1 MRRAPSLGF
10 LVPVALSLALAAS
23 AQELPRPPARKP
35 ASPGPA
41 VPSKTKPAASASR
54 SRPAPVTSLDVAV
67 FDPAGKPVEAA
78 FVVAVPVEGA
88 YRSFGSLAAEKVR
101 SNLTSRD
108 GKARLDSLPPG
119 PWNVSV
125 HARGFVAHRARRVAS
140 GPLAVR
146 LEKGGA
152 VTGVVAEADGNGPVA
167 GVRVFV
173 DEWLVL
179 PRDWEEDATRNETT
193 TDAAG
198 RFRLEGIGR
207 RPVTLAARAPGFA
220 RAGRQAVRAGDR
232 VELFLFPGS
241 TLSGTVRDEA
251 GRPVKGA
258 VVRAEGGGLWSAAPP
273 AERTDAQGAFVMS
286 GVEPGDYVVVARE
299 GARAPAIAAVVVEP
313 EGDASVPLTLSDGG
327 FATGRIVDEA
337 GRPLAG
343 RVRAE
348 TFEDRGLPAFASDVM
363 MGEAKADGQFAL
375 GPLPPGT
382 LGLAVTA
389 PRHASRRV
397 EAWIPAR
404 GRTADLGDVALETGL
419 SIRGRVADRDGNGI
433 GGAALLVSAT
443 GGDRSQSEATSEADG
458 AFVVGGLKAGSYQV
472 RARAEGYAAATAR
485 TEAGGEPL
493 EIVMEAGGQVAGT
506 VVDTQ
511 GQPLEE
517 ARVQARAADTP
528 SFHGERFYSA
538 PADEGGGRFVLRD
551 VQAGTYDIEAQATGY
566 GTASVTNVRVAPGRT
581 TSAGT
586 ITLGRGGV
594 VRGSVVDSEGERI
607 PGAEVYADRDTNTRT
622 SNYSAQTDSTGA
634 FEMRGLPTGKFEVR
648 ASHPSFAPGKPAS
661 VEVDPDKE
669 PVPARIVLVRGGRL
683 EGHVRHRDGRPFVEG
698 RVMVS
703 GGAGFSWP
711 EPAGIGDDG
720 SFVADHL
727 SPGTSSVTVMTYASG
742 PYASPGP
749 GVTSLTAIAAQEVE
763 VREGET
769 TTLDVALRDV
779 VVAGRVTRGGQPAPG
794 IRVAVRSG
802 PQSYFSFAGRARP
815 LPVTTGPPHLA
826 ATTREDGSY
835 ELVVFSPGP
844 AGVGLQSATSAG
856 QACPGRQVT
865 IPDVERYE
873 LDLEISDTA
882 VSGIVV
888 AQESGEPVREARL
901 YLRGLDPGVQRGAWG
916 SAGADGRFT
925 IAAEPGEYRLEAN
938 APGRMRASLP
948 VSVGPAGAPD
958 LRVEME
964 RGLAIVGRLQDA
976 SGRPAGGYEVGVTAA
991 DDSFVPG
998 AEARADGSFR
1008 IEGLNAQPHVL
1019 AAGSP
1024 LAGYAVRGGVTPGEE
1039 PVVLTLRPGGR
1050 IAVRVVG
1057 ADGRPVREAYP
1068 MVETVDGL
1076 RVELGGLVSGPTDA
1090 AGTWDLAA
1098 PAGSIGVVA
1107 RHEKRTGKGTVN
1119 VRSGET
1125 TPLTIVLQ
1133 PEGPKQP

>member
-1 MRRAPSLGF
+1 MRRSCSRGF
-10 LVPVALSLALAAS
+10 FILLALSLALAAS
-23 AQELPRPPARKP
+23 AQEPPRPPAEKP

-41 VPSKTKPAASASR
+41 VPSTTKPAASASR
-54 SRPAPVTSLDVAV
+54 SRPAPVTTLDVTV
-67 FDPAGKPVEAA
+67 TDPASRPVEGA
-78 FVVAVPVEGA
+78 FVMAVPVEGA
-88 YRSFGSLAAEKVR
+88 YRSFGALAAEKVR
-101 SNLTSRD
+101 SNLTSRE
-108 GKARLDSLPPG
+108 GKVRLDSLPPG

-152 VTGVVAEADGNGPVA
+152 VTGVVAEADGNRPVA
-167 GVRVFV
+167 GARVSV
-173 DEWLVL
+173 DQWLVL

-193 TDAAG
+193 TDARG

-207 RPVTLAARAPGFA
+207 KPVTIAARAPGFA
-220 RAGRQAVRAGDR
+220 RAERHPVRAGDR
-232 VELFLFPGS
+232 VEIFLFPGA

-251 GRPVKGA
+251 GKSMKGA

-299 GARAPAIAAVVVEP
+299 GARAPAIATVVVEP
-313 EGDASVPLTLSDGG
+313 EVDAGVQVTLSEGG
-327 FATGRIVDEA
+327 FATGRIVDDS

-343 RVRAE
+343 RVRVE
-348 TFEDRGLPAFASDVM
+348 TFEDHGLPAFASDLMSV
-363 MGEAKADGQFAL
+363 EAKADGRFAL
-375 GPLPPGT
+375 GPLPLGT
-382 LGLAVTA
+382 LGLGVSA

-397 EAWIPAR
+397 DASVATR
-404 GRTADLGDVALETGL
+404 GRTADLGDVALEAGL
-419 SIRGRVADRDGNGI
+419 AIRGRVAARDGNGI

-458 AFVVGGLKAGSYQV
+458 AFVVGGLRPGSYQV
-472 RARAEGYAAATAR
+472 RARADGYAAATVK
-485 TEAGGEPL
+485 TEAGGDPV
-493 EIVMEAGGQVAGT
+493 EIVLDAGGQIAGT

-517 ARVQARAADTP
+517 ARVQARSAGTP
-528 SFHGERFYSA
+528 SFDGERFYSA

-551 VQAGTYDIEAQATGY
+551 VQAGTYDLEAQATSY
-566 GTASVTNVRVAPGRT
+566 GTASVTNVRVSPGRT

-594 VRGSVVDSEGERI
+594 VRGSVVDSEGEGI
-607 PGAEVYADRDTNTRT
+607 PGASVYADRDTNTRT
-622 SNYSAQTDSTGA
+622 SNYYAQTDSTGA
-634 FEMRGLPTGKFEVR
+634 FEIRGLPTGKFEVR
-648 ASHPSFAPGKPAS
+648 ASHPSYAPGEPAS
-661 VEVDPDKE
+661 VEVDPEKE

-683 EGHVRHRDGRPFVEG
+683 EGRVRHRDGRPFAEG

-703 GGAGFSWP
+703 GSAGSWP
-711 EPAGIGDDG
+711 EPATIGDDG

-727 SPGTSSVTVMTYASG
+727 PPGTATVTVMTYGSG
-742 PYASPGP
+742 LHGSPGP

-769 TTLDVALRDV
+769 TTLEVALRDIL
-779 VVAGRVTRGGQPAPG
+779 VAGRVTRAGEPAPG
-794 IRVAVRSG
+794 IRVSIRSG
-802 PQSYFSFAGRARP
+802 PQSYFSYAGRARP
-815 LPVTTGPPHLA
+815 LPVSTGPPHLA

-844 AGVGLQSATSAG
+844 AGVGLQSSSSA
-856 QACPGRQVT
+856 QTYPGRQVT
-865 IPDVERYE
+865 IPDIERYE

-882 VSGIVV
+882 VSGVVV

-925 IAAEPGEYRLEAN
+925 IAAEPGEYQLEAN
-938 APGRMRASLP
+938 APGRMRVSLP
-948 VSVGPAGAPD
+948 VSVGPAGVPD

-1008 IEGLNAQPHVL
+1008 IEGLRSQPHVL

-1024 LAGYAVRGGVTPGEE
+1024 LAGYAVRGGVAPSEE
-1039 PVVLTLRPGGR
+1039 PVVLTLRAGGR
-1050 IAVRVVG
+1050 IAVRVLS
-1057 ADGRPVREAYP
+1057 ADGRPAKGAYP

-1076 RVELGGLVSGPTDA
+1076 RVDLPGLVSGPTDA
-1090 AGTWDLAA
+1090 NGTWELTA

-1107 RHEKRTGKGTVN
+1107 HHEKRTGKGTVD
-1119 VRSGET
+1119 VRPGET
-1125 TPLTIVLQ
+1125 VPLAIVLQ
-1133 PEGPKQP
+1133 EEPPKQP